1 MPFSSIAQIAR
12 QITTRPTLA
21 QVLLIAAL
29 IWAGIYLPGLG
40 SVELKHEEPRRAL
53 PAVHMVATGDWLVPR
68 VGEVPYLRKPP
79 LLNWLIA
86 GMFKLTGGRSEWAVR
101 FPSVVAT
108 LVLALGIVTF
118 GQAWLGRLGGLIAAL
133 FFLTNLAVLESGRL
147 AELEAV
153 YISLTGLALVIWLAQ
168 WSRGITG
175 IRLWVWPSIL
185 LALGLLTK
193 GPTHLIFFYGVIIPV
208 MVWGKDL
215 KLLVQ
220 PAHGLALLL
229 MLLIFSLWAIP
240 CSFAVGQHDPLGVWQ
255 FWIHQITSRASEGE
269 AFRVQTWLLNF
280 PQTLKNF
287 LPWTPLLILLWTSRI
302 EPRSVG
308 VTEGIAPE
316 WFRARAIFYGARL
329 GMIITC
335 LLMCLL
341 PSGSP
346 RYIYPLF
353 VVPCLLL
360 GQVFVQGKSNPLMD
374 GYLQWWRWINAVLLA
389 AASLA
394 VLAIPFIAGIN
405 LGSLLGLVI
414 GVGTMVLAWVTQ
426 CADTAG
432 NAGNADI
439 AGNANNADIAG
450 NERER
455 RERNEVREPIELAAR
470 AALITGL
477 VFAAGMVTYG
487 AGIVPRVDALTT
499 NGFREVAARI
509 RGTIPAGATLWVQE
523 NEYKPFWYYLE
534 PEVRYFLSASD
545 IPADARYFLLPET
558 AARAFA
564 ADPRLADRHLS
575 VIAQIVDGEK
585 ERFSVLEGDGEGA
598 RSKK

>member
-1 MPFSSIAQIAR
+1 MLFLPIAQIVR
-12 QITTRPTLA
+12 QITTRPTLT
-21 QVLLIAAL
+21 QGLLILVL

-101 FPSVVAT
+101 LPSVLAT
-108 LVLALGIVTF
+108 LVLALALVIF
-118 GQAWLGRLGGLIAAL
+118 GQRWLGRLGGLIASIC
-133 FFLTNLAVLESGRL
+133 FLTNLAVLESGRL

-153 YISLTGLALVIWLAQ
+153 YICLTGLALIIWLAR
-168 WSRGITG
+168 WYRGITG
-175 IRLWVWPSIL
+175 LRLWVWSAIL
-185 LALGLLTK
+185 LALALLTK

-208 MVWGKDL
+208 LAWGKDL
-215 KLLVQ
+215 KLLAR

-229 MLLIFSLWAIP
+229 MLAIFSLWAIP
-240 CSFAVGQHDPLGVWQ
+240 CSFAVGQHDPLGVWR
-255 FWIHQITSRASEGE
+255 FWTHEITSRASEAE

-287 LPWTPLLILLWTSRI
+287 LPWTPLLILLWTSGI
-302 EPRSVG
+302 ERPATAA
-308 VTEGIAPE
+308 VTKETAPDR
-316 WFRARAIFYGARL
+316 FRAQAIFYGARL
-329 GMIITC
+329 GMVSTC
-335 LLMCLL
+335 LLMCVL

-360 GQVFVQGKSNPLMD
+360 GQVFFQGKSNPLP
-374 GYLQWWRWINAVLLA
+374 LEFLKWWRRINAVLVA
-389 AASLA
+389 AGALS
-394 VLAIPFIAGIN
+394 VLAIPIIAGIN
-405 LGSLLGLVI
+405 PGSLLGFVI
-414 GVGTMVLAWVTQ
+414 GIGIMFLAWVTQ
-426 CADTAG
+426 RLPELTEG
-432 NAGNADI
+432 
-439 AGNANNADIAG
+439 
-450 NERER
+450 ERK
-455 RERNEVREPIELAAR
+455 PIEVAAR

-487 AGIVPRVDALTT
+487 AAIVPRVNAVTT

-509 RGTIPAGATLWVQE
+509 RGTIPAGAILWVQE

-534 PEVRYFLSASD
+534 PDVRYFLSVSD
-545 IPADARYFLLPET
+545 IPADARYFLLPE
-558 AARAFA
+558 AAAPAFA
-564 ADPRLADRHLS
+564 SDPRLAARHLHA
-575 VIAQIVDGEK
+575 VAQVVDGEMQ
-585 ERFSVLEGDGEGA
+585 RFEILEE
-598 RSKK
+598 K

>member
-1 MPFSSIAQIAR
+1 MPFSSIAQIVR
-12 QITTRPTLA
+12 QITTRPTLT
-21 QVLLIAAL
+21 QGLVITAL
-29 IWAGIYLPGLG
+29 IWAAIYLPGLG

-101 FPSVVAT
+101 FPSVLAT
-108 LVLALGIVTF
+108 LVLALGI
-118 GQAWLGRLGGLIAAL
+118 GINSRRWIGSLGGLIASI
-133 FFLTNLAVLESGRL
+133 FFLTNLAILESGRL

-153 YISLTGLALVIWLAQ
+153 YITLAGLALVIWLAK
-168 WSRGITG
+168 WYRGITG
-175 IRLWVWPSIL
+175 LRLWVWPAIL

-208 MVWGKDL
+208 LIWGKDI
-215 KLLVQ
+215 KLLLR

-229 MLLIFSLWAIP
+229 MLVIFSLWAIP

-255 FWIHQITSRASEGE
+255 FWIHQITSRASEAE

-287 LPWTPLLILLWTSRI
+287 LPWTPLLVLLWTSGI
-302 EPRSVG
+302 ERSG
-308 VTEGIAPE
+308 TEAVTEE
-316 WFRARAIFYGARL
+316 SDVERFRGQAIFYGARL
-329 GMIITC
+329 GMVVTC

-360 GQVFVQGKSNPLMD
+360 GQVFVQGNSNRLMR
-374 GYLQWWRWINAVLLA
+374 GYLKSWRWINAVVLVA
-389 AASLA
+389 GALA
-394 VLAIPFIAGIN
+394 VLAIPFISGMNARSLFGIA
-405 LGSLLGLVI
+405 I
-414 GVGTMVLAWVTQ
+414 GIGAMILAWVAQ
-426 CADTAG
+426 RLPEA
-432 NAGNADI
+432 
-439 AGNANNADIAG
+439 
-450 NERER
+450 ELK
-455 RERNEVREPIELAAR
+455 PIELAAR
-470 AALITGL
+470 RTLITGL
-477 VFAAGMVTYG
+477 VFAAGMITYG
-487 AGIVPRVDALTT
+487 TGIVPRVDAMNR

-509 RGTIPAGATLWVQE
+509 RQGLPAGAILWVQE

-534 PEVRYFLSASD
+534 PDVRYFLSVSD
-545 IPADARYFLLPET
+545 IPADARYFVLPKT
-558 AARAFA
+558 AAPAFE
-564 ADPRLADRHLS
+564 ADPRLADRHLRA
-575 VIAQIVDGEK
+575 IAQVVDGEGQQF
-585 ERFSVLEGDGEGA
+585 EVLEGNPKGD
-598 RSKK
+598 

>member
-1 MPFSSIAQIAR
+1 MPFSPIAQIVR

-21 QVLLIAAL
+21 QGLVLTAL
-29 IWAGIYLPGLG
+29 IWAAIYLPGLG

-53 PAVHMVATGDWLVPR
+53 PAVHMIATGDWLVPR

-101 FPSVVAT
+101 LPSVLAT
-108 LVLALGIVTF
+108 LVLALGILVF
-118 GQAWLGRLGGLIAAL
+118 GRGWIGSLGALIASI
-133 FFLTNLAVLESGRL
+133 FFLTNLAILESGRL

-153 YISLTGLALVIWLAQ
+153 YIASTGLALVIWLAG
-168 WSRGITG
+168 WYRGITG
-175 IRLWVWPSIL
+175 LRLWVWPAIL

-208 MVWGKDL
+208 LIWGKDI
-215 KLLVQ
+215 KLLVR

-255 FWIHQITSRASEGE
+255 FWIHQITSRASEAE

-287 LPWTPLLILLWTSRI
+287 LPWTPLLILLWTSGI
-302 EPRSVG
+302 DRSETET
-308 VTEGIAPE
+308 VTEEVALE
-316 WFRARAIFYGARL
+316 RFRAQSIFYGARA
-329 GMIITC
+329 GMMITC

-346 RYIYPLF
+346 RYAYPLF

-360 GQVFVQGKSNPLMD
+360 GQVFAQGQSNGLMREYFKS
-374 GYLQWWRWINAVLLA
+374 WRWINAVLLA
-389 AASLA
+389 AGILA
-394 VLAIPFIAGIN
+394 VLAIPFIGGVNARSLFGIA
-405 LGSLLGLVI
+405 I
-414 GVGTMVLAWVTQ
+414 GIGIMILAWVTQ
-426 CADTAG
+426 RLPEEDLK
-432 NAGNADI
+432 
-439 AGNANNADIAG
+439 
-450 NERER
+450 
-455 RERNEVREPIELAAR
+455 PIELAAR
-470 AALITGL
+470 RTFITGL
-477 VFAAGMVTYG
+477 VFAAGMITYG
-487 AGIVPRVDALTT
+487 TGIVPRVDAATK

-509 RGTIPAGATLWVQE
+509 RQELPPGAILWVKE

-534 PEVRYFLSASD
+534 PDARYFLSVSD
-545 IPADARYFLLPET
+545 IPADARYFLLPED
-558 AARAFA
+558 AAPAFA
-564 ADPRLADRHLS
+564 ADPRLADRHLRT
-575 VIAQIVDGEK
+575 IAQVVDGEK
-585 ERFSVLEGDGEGA
+585 QRFEVLGE
-598 RSKK
+598 K